1 MNEPDLIIVRPP
13 VVISRIIRKEPITL
27 QVGPSGAGLWTGH
40 GVPSTIIGSAPGDEY
55 LDMDTGYIYILT

>member
-1 MNEPDLIIVRPP
+1 MSVPDKIVVQPP

-40 GVPSTIIGSAPGDEY
+40 GMPDIILGSAPGDEY
-55 LDMDTGYIYILT
+55 LDMDTGNIYVLT